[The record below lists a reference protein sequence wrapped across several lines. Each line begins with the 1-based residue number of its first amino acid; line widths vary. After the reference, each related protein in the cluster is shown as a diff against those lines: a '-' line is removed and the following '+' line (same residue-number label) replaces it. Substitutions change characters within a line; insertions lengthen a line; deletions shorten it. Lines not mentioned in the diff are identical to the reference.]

1 MYTPTGVPVI
11 RGCNLPIEARF
22 DEKDFVYVSEQKA
35 DELRQHSARP
45 GDLIITQRGT
55 LGQVGLIPQNS
66 RWPRYIVSQSQMK
79 LTVDRERADNLF
91 LYYVLRSPMVAKRI
105 EDLALRSGV
114 PHINLAILRAFE
126 VDLPS
131 LENQH
136 RIASILGAYDD
147 LIEVN
152 RRRIALLEEMA
163 GRLFEE
169 WFVRFRFPE
178 HEGRVTEGEL
188 PQGWMRVPIE
198 QVYQGL
204 YDGPHATP
212 KPSEDGPVF
221 LGIGNITESGQL
233 DLSSIR
239 HIAEAEFQ
247 IWTRR
252 VTPEAGDIVF
262 TYEATLNRY
271 AMIPRN
277 FRGCLGRRLA
287 LIRMPPSSVY
297 RNFLFLYFFSA
308 DWRQTITRNKLSGAT
323 VDRIP
328 LSKLPA
334 FPINLPPEA
343 VAAKFDRIV
352 QPTFDLAES
361 VRKGNLILR
370 AQRDLLLPR
379 LISGEM
385 SVPAAELELQAVA

>member
-1 MYTPTGVPVI
+1 
-11 RGCNLPIEARF
+11 
-22 DEKDFVYVSEQKA
+22 
-35 DELRQHSARP
+35 
-45 GDLIITQRGT
+45 
-55 LGQVGLIPQNS
+55 
-66 RWPRYIVSQSQMK
+66 MK